1 MSDNFPEL
9 QKSSGIIVNDTYSY
23 INNTNF
29 YSLANATFYDYYYRV
44 IRRCAWWVDGYVFN
58 FHNQHN
64 GIFSTRLASSLVK
77 GLSNTI
83 MGERILFKQVD
94 DLDNRSLEAINE
106 WSEEVNFQATV
117 RKSINYATALG
128 TSLLKINKSKK
139 DYWAEAIRLDYFYFT
154 SDYQDRLEEV
164 VVLIKHYNNMM
175 AKDTKANGDE
185 KNYYLVERR
194 YFKTEKVKKIV
205 DVNGVK
211 QVHEQTKKQPM
222 VEFLVKVY
230 TGNTM
235 SMQTYDPSRSGSVRW
250 DSLPAN
256 IKRAIKSD
264 YSVMEIGIPQRLPFA
279 ESLGC
284 ELVKFGVG
292 DISLPQTPFGTPI
305 IYDILSDLMAYD
317 LAFSYFTRDMYMGKG
332 TVLMPKG
339 MTQPGSQTNAL
350 SGLDSAMFE
359 LYESTDPDKQKPISV
374 QFDLRAESWERIQD
388 NLLRKIA
395 TKIGMSPKTIASY
408 LSTGQTMKTATE
420 IDSEDDSTIAYIEI
434 QRSSF
439 VHPINRII
447 EEILNQKGY
456 SGDVKVTFSTPSLV
470 NKDKIID
477 RALKLYDAGLIDEL
491 ETLRMVFPE
500 DSESNLKGRAEDF
513 MKRVNEKKSMMP
525 FDLGG

>member
-1 MSDNFPEL
+1 M
-9 QKSSGIIVNDTYSY
+9 
-23 INNTNF
+23 
-29 YSLANATFYDYYYRV
+29 
-44 IRRCAWWVDGYVFN
+44 
-58 FHNQHN
+58 
-64 GIFSTRLASSLVK
+64 
-77 GLSNTI
+77 
-83 MGERILFKQVD
+83 
-94 DLDNRSLEAINE
+94 
-106 WSEEVNFQATV
+106 
-117 RKSINYATALG
+117 
-128 TSLLKINKSKK
+128 
-139 DYWAEAIRLDYFYFT
+139 
-154 SDYQDRLEEV
+154 
-164 VVLIKHYNNMM
+164 
-175 AKDTKANGDE
+175 
-185 KNYYLVERR
+185 
-194 YFKTEKVKKIV
+194 
-205 DVNGVK
+205 
-211 QVHEQTKKQPM
+211 
-222 VEFLVKVY
+222 
-230 TGNTM
+230 
-235 SMQTYDPSRSGSVRW
+235 
-250 DSLPAN
+250 
-256 IKRAIKSD
+256 
-264 YSVMEIGIPQRLPFA
+264 
-279 ESLGC
+279 
-284 ELVKFGVG
+284 KFGVG

-513 MKRVNEKKSMMP
+513 YETSQ
-525 FDLGG
+525 